1 MNKAVYI
8 KIVHCAEHFEVM
20 ALIESRLH
28 TIACTKMERFGRVK
42 QMWCDK
48 RRRHRRCC
56 CSYRRSRNKWPEN
69 VCLEPRFDYCLF
81 YLLRVCVCVY
91 CHNYVYHFVHLLFI
105 SSCFICIFD
114 VCFMETTRKKA
125 INKIWRLSPPSS
137 LLLRVRYTD
146 LIRWCWIIVDVV
158 YELGTVFFALCHF
171 TKFAKWTRNSHI
183 DRSIKLNLLHLKN
196 QNQIKP

>member
-42 QMWCDK
+42 QIWCDK

-81 YLLRVCVCVY
+81 YLLRVCVCV
-91 CHNYVYHFVHLLFI
+91 CIATTMFTILFI
-105 SSCFICIFD
+105 CCLYHLVSFAFLMFVLWKRREKKPSIKFD
-114 VCFMETTRKKA
+114 GCHHHHHCCCAFV
-125 INKIWRLSPPSS
+125 IQIWFGGAE
-137 LLLRVRYTD
+137 LLLMLFMNWAQFSLHFATLQNSRNERAIHT
-146 LIRWCWIIVDVV
+146 LIEALNWI
-158 YELGTVFFALCHF
+158 C
-171 TKFAKWTRNSHI
+171 
-183 DRSIKLNLLHLKN
+183 SI
-196 QNQIKP
+196 